1 MPNYNILFM
10 AQPIYAE
17 VENITPPEH
26 VYFVLEEFSS
36 MDSDPPVYAEIEDFG
51 NRAAVPPPLESVVYT
66 DVEINY

>member
-1 MPNYNILFM
+1 MLNYNILFM

-51 NRAAVPPPLESVVYT
+51 NRPLPQQTSSTSTGFSGVH
-66 DVEINY
+66 